1 MTHVAN
7 EGNVWAQIVQTVL
20 CVIIHDEYYWR
31 LSKHT
36 FYVNAMSSR
45 PRQRARWSA
54 QVTLTSD
61 WEIEGG
67 GVVARCTIWSV
78 LNICS
83 SS

>member
-1 MTHVAN
+1 MTHVVN
-7 EGNVWAQIVQTVL
+7 EGKVWAQIVQTAL

-36 FYVNAMSSR
+36 FYVNATISR
-45 PRQRARWSA
+45 PRQRARSSA

-67 GVVARCTIWSV
+67 GVVARCTNRSV